1 MSENERAERC
11 ETCRFLESIDGKIE
25 PGYCKR
31 YPPRTSDAL
40 LLLNAMS
47 DTGQGIVSATFVNA
61 DTLLAWEHGIRI
73 AEEYASTHIQPVVWS
88 NDWCG
93 EWQSIGPDL
102 RHVGT
107 KDAPS

>member
-47 DTGQGIVSATFVNA
+47 D
-61 DTLLAWEHGIRI
+61 
-73 AEEYASTHIQPVVWS
+73 IQPVVWS

-93 EWQSIGPDL
+93 EWQPIGPDL